1 MKVENCIVLGD
12 ALPNAKSKKIQ
23 NIEDLILKG
32 DYQEAITLSE
42 IILKNKSSSKL
53 ERIYANLLNGKT
65 IYFLRNSEDRSELIE
80 EAMSYFENAAL
91 DSNQQES
98 VIPKLEANFW
108 VLVIQNEL
116 RKREAAL
123 KTIEKIEGIFE
134 KSKSKE
140 PLEIK
145 QANAIKNTVKAL
157 KLEIEFS
164 LGMDSPE
171 NRIEKQIK
179 HWKKS
184 VKLYQELDF
193 KIEIIYC
200 LVNISK
206 NYFFVGDFQKTL
218 KEREMA
224 LKISREMGNKYIQS
238 DMLKVIAYGYFRS
251 GESEKMP
258 DCIDEYM
265 KLDEEL
271 GNEFAYG
278 SNQNLLSIYYFAQG
292 DWDKLLDILKVVVE
306 FYESYDQK
314 KNLIHGYFNTNV
326 VYMLR
331 GEIDKSLE
339 FLLKSQKVKEEL
351 DVKGPSASITD
362 IATIYYLKGELEKAQ
377 KMIEEE
383 IEVCEQFEDKPA
395 LVYNF
400 PIFSAILYQQGKVK
414 EALKVRE
421 HLLKLYEE
429 MGNKRRMGRTLG
441 DIIILCVDLNEYELA
456 KQHLIRFKTIVDEI
470 DNKLLLRAYHS
481 SEAMVLKT
489 SQQRRD
495 RIKAE
500 VLFEQL
506 LEEDLSYQ
514 FRVNV
519 LLNLSELLL
528 VELHETNDETIL
540 EKVKK
545 HVKSLYDFAVSN
557 NSQLL
562 KVQSLWLQAQIAMIE
577 LDIEKA
583 QSLLTKAQKIV
594 EEKGLKRLESKITS
608 ESIRLKELTF
618 ELIEAGKKNFSISKR
633 MELVKIQNGVKEIK
647 IKRFV
652 EDALEDISTTKKL
665 FSISF

>member
-1 MKVENCIVLGD
+1 MLFKVTF
-12 ALPNAKSKKIQ
+12 LPTTKSQKIK
-23 NIEDLILKG
+23 NIEDLIQKG

-65 IYFLRNSEDRSELIE
+65 IYLLRKSEDRVELIE
-80 EAMSYFENAAL
+80 EAMRYLENAAQ

-98 VIPKLEANFW
+98 VIPKLEIYFW
-108 VLVIQNEL
+108 ILVIQNDL

-123 KTIEKIEGIFE
+123 KTIDKIEEIFK
-134 KSKSKE
+134 KSKGKK

-145 QANAIKNTVKAL
+145 QADAIINTVKAL

-179 HWKKS
+179 YWKKS
-184 VKLYQELDF
+184 LKLYKELEF
-193 KIEIIYC
+193 KVEIIFS

-206 NYFFVGDFQKTL
+206 NYFFDGDFQKTL
-218 KEREMA
+218 KERELA
-224 LKISREMGNKYIQS
+224 LKISREIGNKYFQS
-238 DMLKVIAYGYFRS
+238 DILKQIAYGYFRS

-258 DCIDEYM
+258 DHIDEFM

-271 GNEFAYG
+271 GNEYTFG
-278 SNQNLLSIYYFAQG
+278 SNQNLLSIYYFGQG
-292 DWDKLLDILKVVVE
+292 NWDKLLDILKIVVE
-306 FYESYDQK
+306 FYESNDQK
-314 KNLIHGYFNTNV
+314 ANLVHGYFNTNV

-351 DVKGPSASITD
+351 DIKGPSASITD

-377 KMIEEE
+377 KMIDEE
-383 IEVCEQFEDKPA
+383 IIVCEKFEDKPA
-395 LVYNF
+395 LAYNL
-400 PIFSAILYQQGKVK
+400 PILSAILYQQGKIK

-421 HLLKLYEE
+421 RLLKLYEE
-429 MGNKRRMGRTLG
+429 MGNKSRMGITLG
-441 DIIILCVDLNEYELA
+441 DIISLCVDLNQYELA
-456 KQHLIRFKTIVDEI
+456 KQNLLRFKTIVDEI
-470 DNKLLLRAYHS
+470 DNKLLLRAYRF
-481 SEAMVLKT
+481 SEAKVLKI
-489 SQQRRD
+489 SQQKRD
-495 RIKAE
+495 KIKAE
-500 VLFEQL
+500 VLLEQL

-514 FRVNV
+514 TRIYV

-528 VELHETNDETIL
+528 VELHDTNDETIL

-562 KVQSLWLQAQIAMIE
+562 KVQALSLQAQIAMIE

-583 QSLLTKAQKIV
+583 QSLLTKAEKIV
-594 EEKGLKRLESKITS
+594 EEKSLKRLESKITS
-608 ESIRLKELTF
+608 ESKRLKELTL
-618 ELIEAGKKNFSISKR
+618 ELIEAGKKNYSISKR

-647 IKRFV
+647 IKRLV